1 LSSALKKKLI
11 IIGLSILF
19 IGAMFLFDMVRSKTF
34 HLEVVE
40 MTPNPAVADGQT
52 PVNVKV
58 KLVDRIG
65 KPVKGHSIFALAHTG
80 GMFHSLREITDENG
94 VTEFL
99 YYPYKASGVTKLQ
112 DAVLS
117 FTDETNSVFIEI
129 GTTTKVSLELTK
141 PEEQTVSDELLNGI
155 FGN

>member
-1 LSSALKKKLI
+1 
-11 IIGLSILF
+11 
-19 IGAMFLFDMVRSKTF
+19 M
-34 HLEVVE
+34 
-40 MTPNPAVADGQT
+40 
-52 PVNVKV
+52 VKV
-58 KLVDRIG
+58 KLVDRKG
-65 KPVKGHSIFALAHTG
+65 KPVKEHSIFALAHTG

-94 VTEFL
+94 VTEFV

-117 FTDETNSVFIEI
+117 FTDESNSVFIEI

-141 PEEQTVSDELLNGI
+141 PEEQTVSDELLNDI